1 MGGWV
6 GSGKESGRNEWTVR
20 KAPGRRGREGGQENR
35 EGTVELRGSAG
46 RLASVSYHWLQE
58 ARVGERGLCWMEEEL
73 DLLAGGVTSEYP
85 DKEKPEPRGARGLRA
100 GSVQRADQ
108 HVAALVY
115 RMTTWAESGA
125 AVRR

>member
-1 MGGWV
+1 
-6 GSGKESGRNEWTVR
+6 
-20 KAPGRRGREGGQENR
+20 
-35 EGTVELRGSAG
+35 
-46 RLASVSYHWLQE
+46 
-58 ARVGERGLCWMEEEL
+58 MEEEL

-125 AVRR
+125 AKRKGGRSAGGGLCLEI